1 MGVAAGAAVCLIL
14 AGRTE
19 GGLRA
24 ALLLVAAAA
33 IPVRLLCNM
42 LDGMLAVE
50 GGLKTATGELYNELP
65 DRVADLL
72 FLASAG
78 YAISGVAWGA
88 QLGWAAAAAAL
99 MTAYVRTLAVAAGA
113 AQHFDGP
120 MAKPRRMHVLFVAC
134 VVAAMATVA
143 GWRSD
148 EVLVGALVVIIVG
161 SGVTIARRLS
171 RILAD
176 LESA

>member
-1 MGVAAGAAVCLIL
+1 
-14 AGRTE
+14 
-19 GGLRA
+19 
-24 ALLLVAAAA
+24 
-33 IPVRLLCNM
+33 
-42 LDGMLAVE
+42 
-50 GGLKTATGELYNELP
+50 
-65 DRVADLL
+65 
-72 FLASAG
+72 
-78 YAISGVAWGA
+78 
-88 QLGWAAAAAAL
+88 